1 MADSQDV
8 KKIIE
13 RSTSKTTLSEL
24 QKRGYQQV
32 KVLDETTLMKL
43 IQDSV
48 NNIIQGKAGL
58 LSAEDREQIYKDA
71 RSELNRLMKEYQ
83 ETKKQVDMANADK
96 QQLIQKI
103 QLLEKQIEAAR
114 KMGFEEGMRSQ
125 KEYVAKL
132 EKQVENLKNQVEA
145 QSKVANEET
154 LNQLDFYK
162 KQHEILSTECQTLKD
177 ELRKKLVSAEQK
189 YREGIESQKP
199 FIETLQV
206 RISQLETEGKQL
218 QQRIIDLEKELS
230 EKRAL
235 ADLGAKIQDKIAAIS
250 NNDAALNDKF
260 SSLVLKSL
268 DGLTRKIAAMKAKLG
283 VEEDIEYKP
292 DEKLLEQML
301 NAEVESSVT
310 GGGMETTTGEL
321 SEEEKALQKLRNIK
335 KDK

>member
-43 IQDSV
+43 IHDAV
-48 NNIIQGKAGL
+48 TNIIQGKAGL
-58 LSAEDREQIYKDA
+58 LSTEDREQIYKDA
-71 RSELNRLMKEYQ
+71 RQELNRLMKEYQ
-83 ETKKQVDMANADK
+83 DTKKQADTANADK

-103 QLLEKQIEAAR
+103 HLLEKQIEAAK

-125 KEYVAKL
+125 KDYAAKL
-132 EKQVENLKNQVEA
+132 EKQVENLKAQADA

-154 LNQLDFYK
+154 ANQLDFYK
-162 KQHEILSTECQTLKD
+162 KQYETLGTECEQLKD

-206 RISQLETEGKQL
+206 RISQLEGERKEM
-218 QQRIIDLEKELS
+218 QQKIIDLEKELA

-235 ADLGAKIQDKIAAIS
+235 ADLGAKVQDKIAAIS
-250 NNDAALNDKF
+250 NNDSALNDKF

-268 DGLTRKIAAMKAKLG
+268 DGLTRKIAAMKHKLG
-283 VEEDIEYKP
+283 VEEDVEYKP

-301 NAEVESSVT
+301 NAEVESNVT
-310 GGGMETTTGEL
+310 GGGVETTTGEL